1 MRTLFIFL
9 YNFLPYLFHSYKDA
23 TKQMNRDWSIRGRP
37 TANDYRE
44 SDRATPKIR
53 DSRTRE
59 RRSRSNSRS
68 PGRKRS
74 RSPQNSPPPRR
85 RIRATPRYSVQIPKV
100 SLDW

>member
-1 MRTLFIFL
+1 MVI
-9 YNFLPYLFHSYKDA
+9 LFHNFRDGHSFTYFILDMS
-23 TKQMNRDWSIRGRP
+23 KQANRDWSTRGRQ

-44 SDRATPKIR
+44 SDRLTPKSRDIR
-53 DSRTRE
+53 PRE

-68 PGRKRS
+68 PVRKRS

-85 RIRATPRYSVQIPKV
+85 RNRVTPRYSVQIPKV